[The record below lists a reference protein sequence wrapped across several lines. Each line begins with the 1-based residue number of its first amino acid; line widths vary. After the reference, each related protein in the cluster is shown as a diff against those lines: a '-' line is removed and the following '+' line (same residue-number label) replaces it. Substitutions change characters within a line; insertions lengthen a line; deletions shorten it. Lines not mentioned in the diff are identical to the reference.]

1 MSVYAALDRASAAG
15 LMDLRA
21 NGWTFTHD
29 LVRRAAIGVLTPLEV
44 LDAHARA
51 ARLAPHDDRPA
62 AVARRAHHAL
72 VAAARSDDDAAHA
85 VIECRAAARV
95 LSAGYDYER
104 AAELMDS
111 AVELAERL
119 TPPHE
124 HVDVILEWADALQ
137 VCGRLAD
144 ARTAYERAVVA
155 AESAADTEAR
165 ARAALGL
172 GGVWVNEHRG
182 QADRRRVLAL
192 QRSARAALSPD
203 AVTLR
208 ARLDVR
214 LAAEAVYDSDPV
226 EPVIDAL
233 AVARELGDPHVL
245 AEALSLSH
253 HALLAPEHLCDRLP
267 IADEL
272 IGVAS
277 ASGDSLRVLFG
288 LLWKAVDLYHAGDV
302 AADRTLA
309 ELRQRADAVGCR
321 SISYVV
327 AAIDVMRL
335 IRDGRLDA
343 AEAAAHDCFALG
355 VDVGDADATGYYGVH
370 LLTIRWLQDRDGELL
385 DLARDIATSDTL
397 VTPEFAFRAGAAAVA
412 ARSGHVDEAVAGLR
426 CLRADRLADLPRSST
441 WLAGMVIIMEAAWTL
456 GDAELAREVYP
467 LLEPFADRPAM
478 PSLAVSCFGAVH
490 RALGLAA
497 CTWGDA
503 DLAVRHLE
511 RAVER
516 NAELDH
522 RPMLALARAD
532 LATALVRRDHPGDR
546 QAALDALH
554 AAIDTAAAIGLDA
567 RAATWRDLAAELALG
582 GRRRRPATRRHAL
595 DRRRRRPERRGAGPR
610 RRRLPRRPAGAP
622 GRRDRRRR
630 PVPGHDGRGRQPG
643 SHRSRDARR
652 LPPTG
657 GGDRPPARRRAPH
670 RTDPPRRAPRGRA
683 RRTAP

>member
-1 MSVYAALDRASAAG
+1 M
-15 LMDLRA
+15 
-21 NGWTFTHD
+21 
-29 LVRRAAIGVLTPLEV
+29 
-44 LDAHARA
+44 
-51 ARLAPHDDRPA
+51 
-62 AVARRAHHAL
+62 
-72 VAAARSDDDAAHA
+72 
-85 VIECRAAARV
+85 

-124 HVDVILEWADALQ
+124 HVDVILEWAEALL

-144 ARTAYERAVVA
+144 ARIAYERAVVA
-155 AESAADTEAR
+155 AESAADREAR

-172 GGVWVNEHRG
+172 GGVWVDEHRG

-192 QRSARAALSPD
+192 QRSARAALAPD
-203 AVTLR
+203 EVTLR
-208 ARLDVR
+208 TRLDVR
-214 LAAEAVYDSDPV
+214 LAAEAVYDAAPV
-226 EPVIDAL
+226 TPVFAAL
-233 AVARELGDPHVL
+233 AAARELGDPHVL

-335 IRDGRLDA
+335 IREGRLDA
-343 AEAAAHDCFALG
+343 AETAAHDCFALG

-385 DLARDIATSDTL
+385 ELARDIATSDTL

-412 ARSGHVDEAVAGLR
+412 ARSGHVDEAAAGLR
-426 CLRADRLADLPRSST
+426 SLRAEGLADLPRSST
-441 WLAGMVIIMEAAWTL
+441 WLAGMVIILEAARTL
-456 GDAELAREVYP
+456 GDGELAREVYP
-467 LLEPFADRPAM
+467 LLEPYADRPAM

-497 CTWGDA
+497 CTWGDD
-503 DLAVRHLE
+503 DLAVHHLE

-516 NAELDH
+516 NAALGH
-522 RPMLALARAD
+522 RPMVALARAD
-532 LATALVRRDHPGDR
+532 LATVLVRRGHPGDR
-546 QAALDALH
+546 QAALDALRM
-554 AAIDTAAAIGLDA
+554 AIDTAPALGLDA
-567 RAATWRDLAAELALG
+567 RAATWREFAADLTAVSDAAVLQRDGTRWIVAVDDRRVVVPDLVGVGYLGDLLARPGDEIDAVDLCG
-582 GRRRRPATRRHAL
+582 GATVEGVSQDLIDRASLDVYRRRVEEIDRLLDAARHTGRTRRVERLEAERDEL
-595 DRRRRRPERRGAGPR
+595 RRELSNVLSP
-610 RRRLPRRPAGAP
+610 
-622 GRRDRRRR
+622 
-630 PVPGHDGRGRQPG
+630 
-643 SHRSRDARR
+643 S
-652 LPPTG
+652 
-657 GGDRPPARRRAPH
+657 
-670 RTDPPRRAPRGRA
+670 GRA
-683 RRTAP
+683 RQFTDSSERARTAVRKAIARAIDVIGSSDDVLGAELRATITTGRRCSYVPDAHRPRRWHVVTEA